1 MPSFVRSAKIRLM
14 PTDDRTFRIDPI
26 EPGQV
31 ADRFRALLDR
41 LEPVLRA
48 PDIAELRGLVD
59 SGELAAAYA
68 HLDSI
73 TNDGTV
79 AVDTAT
85 LIEIVLLGQAVR
97 AT

>member
-1 MPSFVRSAKIRLM
+1 M
-14 PTDDRTFRIDPI
+14 PTDDRTYRIDPI
-26 EPGQV
+26 EPAQV

-41 LEPVLRA
+41 LEPVLGA
-48 PDIAELRGLVD
+48 PDIAAMRGLVA
-59 SGELAAAYA
+59 SGDLAAAYA

-79 AVDTAT
+79 GVDTPT

-97 AT
+97 PA

>member
-1 MPSFVRSAKIRLM
+1 M
-14 PTDDRTFRIDPI
+14 DDRTYRIDPI
-26 EPGQV
+26 DAAHV

-48 PDIAELRGLVD
+48 ADVATMRGLVE
-59 SGELAAAYA
+59 SGDVDAAYA

-85 LIEIVLLGQAVR
+85 LIEIVLLGQAIKP
-97 AT
+97 A